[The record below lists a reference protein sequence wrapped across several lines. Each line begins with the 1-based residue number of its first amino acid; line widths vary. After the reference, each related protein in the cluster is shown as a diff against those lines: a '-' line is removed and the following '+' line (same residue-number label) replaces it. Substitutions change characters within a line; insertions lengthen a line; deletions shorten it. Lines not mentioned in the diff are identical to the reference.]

1 MRVPAIFYVTLRAA
15 ARVLTCACVCVILRT
30 IKCALA
36 RIRAFIFTWD
46 SVLYQNR
53 LIMIIKK
60 KYNILLVIQDCN
72 DLLQR
77 VVFYCPARHLI
88 LP

>member
-1 MRVPAIFYVTLRAA
+1 MHVPAIFYVTLRAV
-15 ARVLTCACVCVILRT
+15 ARVLTCARRILRT
-30 IKCALA
+30 IKRALA

-60 KYNILLVIQDCN
+60 KLQHPVSIQE
-72 DLLQR
+72 
-77 VVFYCPARHLI
+77 PAA
-88 LP
+88 